1 MSKGSTRS
9 MRTWRKF
16 HRYTFGYSKWLSL
29 VTVILLLVISITGIL
44 LIHQDD
50 LRVIQTS
57 RVPLSILPGHYED
70 RLETTRDRQGTAER
84 FNDNDSV
91 PLRWVV
97 LDLHTGDFF
106 GRFGFL
112 IYDALAVVMLVMG
125 STGIYMYFKI
135 RKNSTF

>member
-1 MSKGSTRS
+1 MSQASSRS

-29 VTVILLLVISITGIL
+29 ISVSLLLIIAVTGIL

-57 RVPLSILPGHYED
+57 RVPLSVLPDHYEN
-70 RLETTRDRQGTAER
+70 RLEQTRERQGTTQVFGVEV
-84 FNDNDSV
+84 SV

-106 GRFGFL
+106 GKAGRW
-112 IYDALAVVMLVMG
+112 IYDILAIMMLVLG

-135 RKNSTF
+135 RKNSVL

>member
-1 MSKGSTRS
+1 MSKGSSRS

-16 HRYTFGYSKWLSL
+16 HRYTFGYSKWVSL
-29 VTVILLLVISITGIL
+29 ISVILLIVISITGIL

-50 LRVIQTS
+50 LKVIQQS
-57 RVPLSILPGHYED
+57 RIPLTILPGHYET
-70 RLETTRDRQGTAER
+70 RLETTRDRQGTTEI
-84 FNDNDSV
+84 FTEVESI

-106 GRFGFL
+106 GKYGFL
-112 IYDALAVVMLVMG
+112 LYDILAIIMVVMG

-135 RKNSTF
+135 RKNSTI

>member
-1 MSKGSTRS
+1 MSQGSSRS

-16 HRYTFGYSKWLSL
+16 HRYTFGYSKWISL
-29 VTVILLLVISITGIL
+29 IAVLLLIVISITGIL

-50 LRVIQTS
+50 LKVIQQA
-57 RVPLSILPGHYED
+57 RVPLNVLPDHYEG
-70 RLETTRDRQGTAER
+70 RLESTRERQGTSDLFTER
-84 FNDNDSV
+84 ESV

-106 GRFGFL
+106 GKYGFL
-112 IYDALAVVMLVMG
+112 LYDILAVIMLVMG

-135 RKNSTF
+135 RKNKMF

>member
-1 MSKGSTRS
+1 MSKGPSRS

-29 VTVILLLVISITGIL
+29 VTVVLLIVISITGIL

-50 LRVIQTS
+50 LNVIQTS
-57 RVPLSILPGHYED
+57 RVPLNILPGHYED
-70 RLETTRDRQGTAER
+70 RLETTRDRQGTAEL
-84 FNDNDSV
+84 FTENDSV

-106 GRFGFL
+106 GKYGFL
-112 IYDALAVVMLVMG
+112 LYDILAVIMLVMG